1 MGEAGAAW
9 KSSHKR
15 GATRSADGGRD
26 LSLFSKLVRA
36 TTKKSLSNVVNATF
50 YSLILKFSA

>member
-26 LSLFSKLVRA
+26 LSLFSKLVRSIIL
-36 TTKKSLSNVVNATF
+36 KILLNVANATSYPF
-50 YSLILKFSA
+50 FSKLSA